1 MIVVKNPKRKWW
13 LSQQLH
19 KAIYHENTIMQECR
33 VQYWFHK
40 ILNYLSLQ
48 FFPKWKWNFCCYYWL
63 EWEFLALNYGGQV
76 CDFHVCL
83 IQMVRENA
91 YFWLATRV
99 LEHRKKKLCSK
110 LLQWHNTNTR
120 IKITL
125 TLSKFLKCSDS
136 VSLPGKLGIIK
147 SASKDCCIKWS
158 TVLTVGSHDAFWRSI
173 TTVAWK
179 DVEFISW

>member
-1 MIVVKNPKRKWW
+1 MKLLLLLLVGVGVGGGGLAPRMESV
-13 LSQQLH
+13 LG
-19 KAIYHENTIMQECR
+19 C
-33 VQYWFHK
+33 
-40 ILNYLSLQ
+40 
-48 FFPKWKWNFCCYYWL
+48 L

-147 SASKDCCIKWS
+147 SASKDCCIK
-158 TVLTVGSHDAFWRSI
+158 
-173 TTVAWK
+173 
-179 DVEFISW
+179 